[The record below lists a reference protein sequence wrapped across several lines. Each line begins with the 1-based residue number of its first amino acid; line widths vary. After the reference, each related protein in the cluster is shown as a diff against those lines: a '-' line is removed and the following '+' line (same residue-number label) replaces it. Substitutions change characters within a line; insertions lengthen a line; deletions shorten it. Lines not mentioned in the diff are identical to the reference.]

1 MCDYSLMALDN
12 RLALEGEQLVAHR
25 FKSGSTGLVSL
36 SDFSKWRTRQPDRLW
51 QRIKCYFSSE
61 TEPCP
66 VVCVPPGARLRLDD
80 FGSCE
85 RATFTQI
92 SGESNRYRD
101 ALLFDNGN
109 IVLLQLLAEGQ
120 KVTILGLSAAES
132 VEPIWLGHN
141 WGAMT

>member
-1 MCDYSLMALDN
+1 M
-12 RLALEGEQLVAHR
+12 
-25 FKSGSTGLVSL
+25 
-36 SDFSKWRTRQPDRLW
+36 
-51 QRIKCYFSSE
+51 
-61 TEPCP
+61 
-66 VVCVPPGARLRLDD
+66 VCVPPGARLRLHD

-120 KVTILGLSAAES
+120 KVTVLRLSAAED
-132 VEPIWLGHN
+132 VEPDLARSQLGRDVA
-141 WGAMT
+141 GGVCSDSSFYRSRADS